1 MRKLRIFYYMIG
13 FFLLLSSFFSFSD
26 NLKIHGSLINTPCKV
41 LPEDAQL
48 EVDFGE
54 IQLSDIYNNN
64 PQIERKSFKIN
75 LSECDPSI
83 AQQVKVKFDGK
94 PHAKLLGL
102 LALDESANNPELGI
116 EITTKEGNP
125 ITLGEFSK
133 LYNITHTGD
142 IELNFGANLQSTPK
156 GIADKT
162 INPGYFTA
170 KAIFSLKYE

>member
-1 MRKLRIFYYMIG
+1 MRKLHIFYYIIS

-41 LPEDAQL
+41 LSGDAQL

-54 IQLSDIYNNN
+54 IQLSDIYNN

-75 LSECDPSI
+75 LSECDPAI

-102 LALDESANNPELGI
+102 LALDDSANNPELGI
-116 EITTKEGNP
+116 EITTKEGNS

-142 IELNFGANLQSTPK
+142 IELNFGANLKSTSK
-156 GIADKT
+156 GITDKT
-162 INPGYFTA
+162 INPGAFTA
-170 KAIFSLKYE
+170 KATFSLKYE